1 MYAFDDCLERRISLN
16 FQKICSVL
24 QCLVMAQ
31 QKICE
36 NYLQIYKK
44 IPYISLRMFN
54 VYGPGQD
61 MSNLK
66 QGMMSIYL
74 AQAINTKNI
83 HIKGNLERARDLFL

>member
-1 MYAFDDCLERRISLN
+1 
-16 FQKICSVL
+16 
-24 QCLVMAQ
+24 
-31 QKICE
+31 
-36 NYLQIYKK
+36 
-44 IPYISLRMFN
+44 MFN

-83 HIKGNLERARDLFL
+83 HIKGNLKS